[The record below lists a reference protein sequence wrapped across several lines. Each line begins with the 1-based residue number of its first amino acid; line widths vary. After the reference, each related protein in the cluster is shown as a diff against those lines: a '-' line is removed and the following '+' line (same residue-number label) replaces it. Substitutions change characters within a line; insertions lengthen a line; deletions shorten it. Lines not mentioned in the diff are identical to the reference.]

1 MASFN
6 KVILLG
12 NLTRDPETRVT
23 ANGLTI
29 CKLGLAVSR
38 VYMTREGE
46 RKEETTFVDI
56 DAFGKQA
63 EVLTKYLRKGRPLM
77 VEGRLKLDQW
87 ETNEGQK
94 RSKLGVVLEN
104 FQFLGGGRDDD
115 NSGGNSG
122 GYEDSSP
129 PRRSATSGAS
139 GASDAS
145 DSSGSDVSGSSA
157 SGSGSGDELD
167 EDVPF

>member
-23 ANGLTI
+23 ANGNTI
-29 CKLGLAVSR
+29 CKLGMAVSR
-38 VYMTREGE
+38 VYSTREGE
-46 RKEETTFVDI
+46 RREETTFVDI

-63 EVLTKYLRKGRPLM
+63 EVITKYMRKGRPLM

-87 ETNEGQK
+87 ETNDGQK
-94 RSKLGVVLEN
+94 RTKLGVVLEN
-104 FQFLGGGRDDD
+104 FQFVGGRDDND
-115 NSGGNSG
+115 SGSGNSGNSG
-122 GYEDSSP
+122 GDSGAYEQSSP
-129 PRRSATSGAS
+129 PKRVAA
-139 GASDAS
+139 
-145 DSSGSDVSGSSA
+145 SSA
-157 SGSGSGDELD
+157 SGNSSSGNDYSDEGDTLD

>member
-1 MASFN
+1 MGSFN

-23 ANGLTI
+23 ANGNTI
-29 CKLGLAVSR
+29 CKLGMAVSR
-38 VYMTREGE
+38 VYSTRDGE
-46 RKEETTFVDI
+46 RREETTFVDI

-63 EVLTKYLRKGRPLM
+63 EVITKYMRKGRPLM

-87 ETNEGQK
+87 EANDGQK

-104 FQFLGGGRDDD
+104 FQFVGGRDDND
-115 NSGGNSG
+115 SSGG
-122 GYEDSSP
+122 GYEQSSP
-129 PRRSATSGAS
+129 PKRDSGPAQAS
-139 GASDAS
+139 
-145 DSSGSDVSGSSA
+145 SSG
-157 SGSGSGDELD
+157 GDFAAQGDTLD

>member
-23 ANGLTI
+23 ANGNTI
-29 CKLGLAVSR
+29 CKLGMAVSR
-38 VYMTREGE
+38 VYSTREGE

-63 EVLTKYLRKGRPLM
+63 EVITKYMRKGRPLM

-104 FQFLGGGRDDD
+104 FQFVGGRDDND
-115 NSGGNSG
+115 NDNAGGGDSSRSE
-122 GYEDSSP
+122 GYEKSSP
-129 PRRSATSGAS
+129 PKNSAPA
-139 GASDAS
+139 AQSD
-145 DSSGSDVSGSSA
+145 DS
-157 SGSGSGDELD
+157 LD

>member
-23 ANGLTI
+23 ANGNTI
-29 CKLGLAVSR
+29 CKLGMAVSR
-38 VYMTREGE
+38 VYSTRDGE
-46 RKEETTFVDI
+46 RREETTFVDI

-63 EVLTKYLRKGRPLM
+63 EVITKYMRKGRPLM

-104 FQFLGGGRDDD
+104 FQFVGGRDDND
-115 NSGGNSG
+115 SSGG
-122 GYEDSSP
+122 GYEQSSP
-129 PRRSATSGAS
+129 PKRDSGPAQAS
-139 GASDAS
+139 
-145 DSSGSDVSGSSA
+145 SSGGDFSA
-157 SGSGSGDELD
+157 QGDTLD

>member
-23 ANGLTI
+23 SSGVTI
-29 CKLGLAVSR
+29 CKLGLATSR
-38 VYMTREGE
+38 VYVTKDGE
-46 RKEETTFVDI
+46 RREDTTFVDI

-63 EVLTKYLRKGRPLM
+63 EVITKYMRKGRPLM

-87 ETNEGQK
+87 ESPEGQK

-104 FQFLGGGRDDD
+104 FQFVGGREDGDSISS
-115 NSGGNSG
+115 N
-122 GYEDSSP
+122 YEQNSP
-129 PRRSATSGAS
+129 PKLDTKS
-139 GASDAS
+139 
-145 DSSGSDVSGSSA
+145 VS
-157 SGSGSGDELD
+157 E
-167 EDVPF
+167 EDVPSGNDNFDDDIPF

>member
-29 CKLGLAVSR
+29 CKLGMAVSR
-38 VYMTREGE
+38 VYSTKDGE

-63 EVLTKYLRKGRPLM
+63 EVITKYMRKGRPLM

-104 FQFLGGGRDDD
+104 FQFVGGRDDNVGSD
-115 NSGGNSG
+115 SGSSD
-122 GYEDSSP
+122 GYEKSSP
-129 PRRSATSGAS
+129 PKNSAPS
-139 GASDAS
+139 
-145 DSSGSDVSGSSA
+145 SSA
-157 SGSGSGDELD
+157 PASQSDDSLD

>member
-23 ANGLTI
+23 ASGVTI
-29 CKLGLAVSR
+29 CKLGLATSR
-38 VYMTREGE
+38 VYITKDGE
-46 RKEETTFVDI
+46 RREDTTFVDI

-63 EVLTKYLRKGRPLM
+63 EVITKYMRKGRPLM

-87 ETNEGQK
+87 ESPEGQK

-104 FQFLGGGRDDD
+104 FQFVGGRDE
-115 NSGGNSG
+115 
-122 GYEDSSP
+122 EDSSSSNYEQNSP
-129 PRRSATSGAS
+129 PKRETKSVTEV
-139 GASDAS
+139 D
-145 DSSGSDVSGSSA
+145 DSPNNDNF
-157 SGSGSGDELD
+157 DD
-167 EDVPF
+167 DVPF

>member
-6 KVILLG
+6 KVILMG

-23 ANGLTI
+23 VNGLTI

-38 VYMTREGE
+38 VFSTKDGE
-46 RKEETTFVDI
+46 RREETTFVDI

-63 EVLTKYLRKGRPLM
+63 EVITKYFRKGKPIL

-104 FQFLGGGRDDD
+104 FQFVGGRDDND
-115 NSGGNSG
+115 SSGGSGSGGSAASSG
-122 GYEDSSP
+122 GYEQSSP
-129 PRRSATSGAS
+129 PKRESKPTASQDDFSAE
-139 GASDAS
+139 
-145 DSSGSDVSGSSA
+145 
-157 SGSGSGDELD
+157 GDTLD

>member
-23 ANGLTI
+23 ANGNTI
-29 CKLGLAVSR
+29 CKLGMAVSR
-38 VYMTREGE
+38 VYSTKDGE
-46 RKEETTFVDI
+46 RREETTFVDI

-63 EVLTKYLRKGRPLM
+63 EVITKYMRKGRPLM

-87 ETNEGQK
+87 ESNDGQK
-94 RSKLGVVLEN
+94 RQKLGVVLEN
-104 FQFLGGGRDDD
+104 FQFIGGRDD
-115 NSGGNSG
+115 N
-122 GYEDSSP
+122 
-129 PRRSATSGAS
+129 
-139 GASDAS
+139 
-145 DSSGSDVSGSSA
+145 DSSG
-157 SGSGSGDELD
+157 GSGSGNSGNSDNSGAYEQSSPPKRGAQPTKPTSAGANNDFSADGDTLD

>member
-23 ANGLTI
+23 ANGNTI
-29 CKLGLAVSR
+29 CKLGMAVSR
-38 VYMTREGE
+38 VYSTRDGE
-46 RKEETTFVDI
+46 RREETTFVDI

-63 EVLTKYLRKGRPLM
+63 EVITKYMRKGRPLM

-87 ETNEGQK
+87 ETNDGQK

-104 FQFLGGGRDDD
+104 FQFVGGRDDND
-115 NSGGNSG
+115 SGGGNSG
-122 GYEDSSP
+122 GYEQSSP
-129 PRRSATSGAS
+129 PKRESKPAS
-139 GASDAS
+139 GGDFSSD
-145 DSSGSDVSGSSA
+145 
-157 SGSGSGDELD
+157 GDTLD